1 MLTLEAPSFTFNVIM
16 SGRDQVPGK
25 YACGSCLMRSWQQHY
40 MCVLG
45 GRVSEIA
52 KPMKEMCH
60 MQLCFKDTPATDWAQ
75 LFPDASRDAM
85 DLLSQLGQWNPGQ
98 CPEVLHSAWEQNL
111 LHQVRVQTHEGLL
124 S

>member
-1 MLTLEAPSFTFNVIM
+1 
-16 SGRDQVPGK
+16 
-25 YACGSCLMRSWQQHY
+25 

-75 LFPDASRDAM
+75 LFPDASQVLGRVHSKRFACCLRTLLRLLAM
-85 DLLSQLGQWNPGQ
+85 LMRLVGIIAGGSARCVVFPVPGFCLLL
-98 CPEVLHSAWEQNL
+98 
-111 LHQVRVQTHEGLL
+111 
-124 S
+124 

>member
-1 MLTLEAPSFTFNVIM
+1 
-16 SGRDQVPGK
+16 
-25 YACGSCLMRSWQQHY
+25 

-98 CPEVLHSAWEQNL
+98 CPEVLHSAWEQTL
-111 LHQVRVQTHEGLL
+111 LHQVRVKLTKACRAEHLAFRKYHPSSCL
-124 S
+124 P